1 MSQKKK
7 FVKKGRIYRTLVA
20 SALIA
25 NGIFQFVAPVLA
37 QATSAGGEI
46 KNSATATYED
56 PNNPNTPINTTSN
69 EVVVQVAEVAGITVT
84 TAGTTPIPAVDANN
98 DGDTDDPGDTPPGDA
113 DGDGA
118 ADAGDRFYFNYTVT
132 NVGNDPTKFR
142 IPNLA
147 TTTGPASVSGN
158 LEFSTDGGAT
168 WTPITTTE
176 IETGSVPVNGTVQVR
191 VPVEVTAGATA
202 GTPITVKL
210 GDTPGDDQNQQRDP
224 NGGDVYTVDN
234 PNNTGNAAT
243 DIAGEV
249 NGDPVNGV
257 REASATQ
264 QITVDEAL
272 KTYALAKILKER
284 SDYSNSG
291 TLTDITDDTLA
302 YDLSVEVEQN
312 DPTGN
317 GINPAPLVGTPI
329 NLDGSTQTRILI
341 SDAIPAGTDFASFS
355 APPGW
360 IPVYTDAAI
369 AANANDAA
377 TQWSTTQPANLA
389 NVTRIGFVNDPAV
402 VTSVNPGQPVTGF
415 KINLSVEAGATAPLT
430 VNNIAQLFGST
441 PDGDNDPTTNN
452 PPVIDESGDNN
463 PSNFNDNGTPPAG
476 TDTTGPGGNPDGVPD
491 APPTVGTGVA
501 NPTTMEV
508 DSGNNNS
515 GTGPDG
521 EVNQFIIDPTANE
534 LVNGPDGAADAIG
547 PNDNNDDFTNKSS
560 LVPPGQTPDKID
572 PATGSP
578 DPTTIDP
585 SPVPF
590 TNTVSNGG
598 GAPADISLIP
608 TPPANPGDL
617 PTGSTVTVSF
627 GADSA
632 VYTWDGTQFTS
643 TDPVIT
649 VPAVAP
655 GAEVNYGVEVN
666 LPDGTPLSTDL
677 ADPTDPTQGFVGGF
691 PVPITAFIDTNNN
704 GTPDDSVQ
712 NITIDRVY
720 TGYLRLDKETRILK
734 GDGPD
739 PINNDGTFSKE
750 PKTPSK
756 DNIIEY
762 RTTYTN
768 ISEAQSGTGNVTLDA
783 DKVVIEEDGVGGNTN
798 GGSAADN
805 NWALDSDGDNIID
818 TSNVVGTAA
827 DSNGSNI
834 LFFSGNPATT
844 TAGDQTGT
852 DANTDVTRYV
862 NEVTNPVEPGTNG
875 EFTFQRKVN

>member
-7 FVKKGRIYRTLVA
+7 FVKKGRIYRSLVA

-84 TAGTTPIPAVDANN
+84 TAGTTPIN
-98 DGDTDDPGDTPPGDA
+98 DA

-118 ADAGDRFYFNYTVT
+118 ADAGDQFYFNYTVT

-158 LEFSTDGGAT
+158 LEFSTDGGTT

-176 IETGSVPVNGTVQVR
+176 IETDSVPVNGTVQVR

-249 NGDPVNGV
+249 NGDPVNGT

-302 YDLSVEVEQN
+302 YDLSIEVEQN

-329 NLDGSTQTRILI
+329 TLDGSQQTRILI

-360 IPVYTDAAI
+360 KAVYTDATI

-377 TQWSTTQPANLA
+377 TQWTTFDTTPPANLA
-389 NVTRIGFVNDPAV
+389 DVTRIGFVNDPDV
-402 VTSVNPGQPVTGF
+402 VTSVNPGPPVTGF
-415 KINLSVEAGATAPLT
+415 TINLSVESGVTAPLT

-491 APPTVGTGVA
+491 APPTVGTGIA
-501 NPTTMEV
+501 DPNTMEV

-521 EVNQFIIDPTANE
+521 EVNQFVIDPTANE

-560 LVPPGQTPDKID
+560 LVPPGVAPD
-572 PATGSP
+572 AGE
-578 DPTTIDP
+578 TIDP

-598 GAPADISLIP
+598 GAAADISLIP
-608 TPPANPGDL
+608 TPPANPEDL
-617 PTGSTVTVSF
+617 PNNTTVTVSF

-632 VYTWDGTQFTS
+632 VYTWNGTQFTT

-666 LPDGTPLSTDL
+666 LPAGTRLSTDL
-677 ADPTDPTQGFVGGF
+677 EDPTDPTQGFVGGF

-862 NEVTNPVEPGTNG
+862 NEVTNPVAPGTNG

>member
-7 FVKKGRIYRTLVA
+7 IVKKGQVYRSLVA
-20 SALIA
+20 AALIA
-25 NGIFQFVAPVLA
+25 NGVFQFIAPVLA
-37 QATSAGGEI
+37 QATTAGGEI

-69 EVVVQVAEVAGITVT
+69 EVVVQVAEVAGVTVT
-84 TAGTTPIPAVDANN
+84 AAGTTPIT
-98 DGDTDDPGDTPPGDA
+98 DT

-118 ADAGDRFYFNYTVT
+118 ADAGDKFYFNYTVT

-158 LEFSTDGGAT
+158 LEFSPDGGTT

-176 IETGSVPVNGTVQVR
+176 IETGSIPVNGTVQVR
-191 VPVEVTAGATA
+191 VPVEVAAGATA
-202 GTPITVKL
+202 GTPITVQL
-210 GDTPGDDQNQQRDP
+210 GDTPADDQNQLRDP

-234 PNNTGNAAT
+234 PDNTGAAT
-243 DIAGEV
+243 DVAGEV
-249 NGDPVNGV
+249 NGNPVNGT

-272 KTYALAKILKER
+272 KTYALAKVLKER
-284 SDYSNSG
+284 SAYSNSG
-291 TLTDITDDTLA
+291 TLTDITDDTLT

-329 NLDGSTQTRILI
+329 GLDGSQQTRILI
-341 SDAIPAGTDFASFS
+341 SDAIPAGTDLASVIT
-355 APPGW
+355 PPGW
-360 IPVYTDAAI
+360 KAVYTDTAI

-377 TQWSTTQPANLA
+377 TQWKTYDTTPPTNLA
-389 NVTRIGFVNDPAV
+389 NVTRIGFVNDPTV
-402 VTSVNPGQPVTGF
+402 VTSVNPGQMVTGF
-415 KINLSVEAGATAPLT
+415 KVNLTVEAGAAAPLT

-441 PDGDNDPTTNN
+441 PDGDNDPNTNN
-452 PPVIDESGDNN
+452 PPVIDESGDNM
-463 PSNFNDNGTPPAG
+463 PSNFTENPTGPATPPAG

-491 APPTVGTGVA
+491 APPTVGTGIP
-501 NPTTMEV
+501 NPATDGV
-508 DSGNNNS
+508 DSGNNNT
-515 GTGPDG
+515 GTGENG

-534 LVNGPDGAADAIG
+534 LVNGPDGDADAIG
-547 PNDNNDDFTNKSS
+547 PTDNNDDFTNKSS
-560 LVPPGQTPDKID
+560 LVPPGLAPD
-572 PATGSP
+572 AG
-578 DPTTIDP
+578 TTIDP

-598 GAPADISLIP
+598 AAPADISLIP
-608 TPPANPGDL
+608 TPLTDPTDL
-617 PTGSTVTVSF
+617 PNGTTVTVSY
-627 GADSA
+627 GSDSA
-632 VYTWDGTQFTS
+632 VYTYDQATNTFTS

-666 LPDGTPLSTDL
+666 LPTGTPLSTDL
-677 ADPTDPTQGFVGGF
+677 AVPADPTQGYVGGF
-691 PVPITAFIDTNNN
+691 PVPITSFIDQ
-704 GTPDDSVQ
+704 GTAGLDPTDVQ
-712 NITIDRVY
+712 NTTIDRVY

-739 PINNDGTFSKE
+739 PLNDDGTFSKG

-756 DNIIEY
+756 GNIIEY

-783 DKVVIEEDGVGGNTN
+783 DKVVIKEDGVGGDTN
-798 GGSAADN
+798 GGSAAAN
-805 NWALDSDGDNIID
+805 NWALDTDGDNIID
-818 TSNVVGTAA
+818 TSNVVGTAG
-827 DSNGSNI
+827 DSNGSNMM
-834 LFFSGNPATT
+834 FYSGNPATT
-844 TAGDQTGT
+844 VAGDQTGT
-852 DANTDVTRYV
+852 DANTDVTKYV
-862 NEVTNPVEPGTNG
+862 NEVTNPVAPGTNG